1 LTLGLEDAKSDPDGF
16 RAAGVGIAVV
26 VEGDVETFAQ
36 AYAVVLEFHS
46 RLVLSGWD
54 GFARSDHEVVDA
66 QEVVAIYEPAR
77 LSWDHG
83 AWQRVNFPAPPD
95 VL

>member
-1 LTLGLEDAKSDPDGF
+1 L
-16 RAAGVGIAVV
+16 R
-26 VEGDVETFAQ
+26 DVATFAQ
-36 AYAVVLEFHS
+36 ADAVPLEFHS

-54 GFARSDHEVVDA
+54 GFARSDHEVVDT
-66 QEVVAIYEPAR
+66 QEVVATYEPAR

-83 AWQRVNFPAPPD
+83 AWQRVNFRASPD